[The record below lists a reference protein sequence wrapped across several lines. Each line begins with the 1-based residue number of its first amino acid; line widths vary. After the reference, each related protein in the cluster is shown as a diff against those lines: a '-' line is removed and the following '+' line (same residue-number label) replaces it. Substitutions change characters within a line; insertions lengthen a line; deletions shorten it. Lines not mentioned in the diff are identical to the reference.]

1 MAKLNIQEA
10 LQTRESRQ
18 QFLYLGD
25 EDFINTAVGSAFVTQ
40 KINKLHAGFQE
51 KFWGTLGNFDNSRI
65 QWSGE
70 LLHSSEGQF
79 ESEGITRELKE
90 DLIKALGTTEL
101 KTYQIRER
109 YISFDGVYFPEDLR
123 ENRALRLTLFLNPNE
138 GALVYYQIYDNDE
151 TDPDRGSHKG
161 FDYDFIQPEATKNEA
176 GLIDFNVD
184 KRDRLSYQIDL
195 LPRFLPTEAGA
206 EELVRNRFVVKVLT
220 FLREA
225 ASAESIIE
233 RSEARLFKTEERY
246 RLLVF
251 NRDSDAFEAP
261 NPVSNPLFADRLTL
275 FLIHGTFVNT
285 EASYEALLRRTEGKV
300 SLLKRYLESEGTP
313 HTQAIAFDHPTLFDD
328 AAENCQRLMKA
339 LETYE
344 RGFVFLKKVDVIG
357 TSRGALVAKYLA
369 MAFEQNN
376 GSNPRVPVDKIV
388 TISGANGC
396 GYLSKGKFFIN
407 TLLKMLKKGSPA
419 QLALV
424 NMAQLSVK
432 YLSTR
437 AGLELMTPDSVRLN
451 SILTY
456 KALANSSVSV
466 LPISADF
473 EVERAAK
480 LGKKLAAFFLR
491 LGDKAVQQLL
501 GSEHDFV
508 IGTREQQM
516 PQPFALARVKGNKV
530 FNAVHGRVLDLDEV
544 WPLIG
549 QYLKR

>member
-10 LQTRESRQ
+10 LQNRESRQ

-25 EDFINTAVGSAFVTQ
+25 ADFIHSAEGASFVSQ
-40 KINKLHAGFQE
+40 KINRLHKGFQE
-51 KFWGTLGNFDNSRI
+51 KFWGTLGNFDNTRI
-65 QWSGE
+65 HWSGE
-70 LLHSSEGQF
+70 LLHSNEGQF

-101 KTYQIRER
+101 NTHQIRER
-109 YISFDGVYFPEDLR
+109 FISFDGVDFPDDLR
-123 ENRALRLTLFLNPNE
+123 ENKALRLTLFLNPNE
-138 GALVYYQIYDNDE
+138 GALVYYQLFDADE
-151 TDPDRGSHKG
+151 ADPDKGSHKG
-161 FDYDFIQPEATKNEA
+161 FDYDFIQPEATKNDA

-184 KRDRLSYQIDL
+184 KRDRLSYQIEL
-195 LPRFLPTEAGA
+195 LPKFLPVEAGSA
-206 EELVRNRFVVKVLT
+206 ERVRNRFVVKVLT

-225 ASAESIIE
+225 ATAESIIE
-233 RSEARLFKTEERY
+233 RSEARLFKSEERY

-251 NRDSDAFEAP
+251 HRDSDAFAAP
-261 NPVSNPLFADRLTL
+261 DPVSNPLFADRKTL
-275 FLIHGTFVNT
+275 FLIHGTFVDT
-285 EASYEALLRRTEGKV
+285 EASYEALLSRSNGKA
-300 SLLKRYLESEGTP
+300 SLLKQYLESEDTP

-328 AAENCQRLMKA
+328 AAENSQRLMKA
-339 LETYE
+339 LEAYE
-344 RGFVFLKKVDVIG
+344 RGFVFRKKVDVIG

-376 GSNPRVPVDKIV
+376 GSNPRVPIDKIV
-388 TISGANGC
+388 TVSGANGC

-437 AGLELMTPDSVRLN
+437 AGLDLMTPDSMRLN
-451 SILTY
+451 SILNY
-456 KALANSSVSV
+456 QPPANSLISV

-473 EVERAAK
+473 EVEQAAS

-501 GSEHDFV
+501 GREHDFV

-544 WPLIG
+544 WPFMAKF
-549 QYLKR
+549 LKQ

>member
-1 MAKLNIQEA
+1 MAGLKIQEA
-10 LQTRESRQ
+10 LQAGESRQ

-25 EDFINTAVGSAFVTQ
+25 ENFINTAVGASFVSQ
-40 KINKLHAGFQE
+40 KINKLHTGFQE

-65 QWSGE
+65 QWRGE
-70 LLHSSEGQF
+70 LLHSREGQF

-101 KTYQIRER
+101 NTHQIRER
-109 YISFDGVYFPEDLR
+109 FISFDGVDFPDDLR
-123 ENRALRLTLFLNPNE
+123 ENKALRLTLFLNPNE
-138 GALVYYQIYDNDE
+138 GALVYYQLFDADE
-151 TDPDRGSHKG
+151 ADPDMGSHKG
-161 FDYDFIQPEATKNEA
+161 FDYDFIQPEATKNDA

-184 KRDRLSYQIDL
+184 KRDRLSYQIEL
-195 LPRFLPTEAGA
+195 LPKFLPAEAGSA
-206 EELVRNRFVVKVLT
+206 ERVRNRFVVKVLT

-225 ASAESIIE
+225 ATAESIIE
-233 RSEARLFKTEERY
+233 RSEARLFKSEERY

-251 NRDSDAFEAP
+251 NRDNDAFEAP
-261 NPVSNPLFADRLTL
+261 DPVRNPLFSDRLTL
-275 FLIHGTFVNT
+275 FLIHGTFVDT
-285 EASYEALLRRTEGKV
+285 EASYEALLSRSNGKA
-300 SLLKRYLESEGTP
+300 SLLKRYLESEDTP

-339 LETYE
+339 LGVYE
-344 RGFVFLKKVDVIG
+344 PGFVFRTKVDVIG

-376 GSNPRVPVDKIV
+376 GSNPRVPVGKIV
-388 TISGANGC
+388 TVSGANGC

-407 TLLKMLKKGSPA
+407 TLLKLLKKGSPA

-424 NMAQLSVK
+424 NMAQLSIK

-437 AGLELMTPDSVRLN
+437 AGLDLMTPDSARLN
-451 SILTY
+451 SILNY
-456 KALANSSVSV
+456 QPPANSGVSV

-473 EVERAAK
+473 EVERAAS

-491 LGDKAVQQLL
+491 VGDKAVQQLL
-501 GSEHDFV
+501 GREHDFV

-516 PQPFALARVKGNKV
+516 PQPFALAQEKGNKI
-530 FNAVHGRVLDLDEV
+530 FHAVHGRVLDLDEV
-544 WPLIG
+544 WPLIN